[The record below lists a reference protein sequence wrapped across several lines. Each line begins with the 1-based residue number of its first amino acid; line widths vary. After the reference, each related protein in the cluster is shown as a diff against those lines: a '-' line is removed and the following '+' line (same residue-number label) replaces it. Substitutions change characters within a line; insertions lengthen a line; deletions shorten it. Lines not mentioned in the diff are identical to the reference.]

1 MDKIM
6 KPDIA
11 FVNLEDIALQM
22 TSSLDLNEVLTTISR
37 GLVDELGADFARIWL
52 LGQPTVMTVD

>member
-1 MDKIM
+1 MEEMM

-22 TSSLDLNEVLTTISR
+22 TSSLDLNEVLC
-37 GLVDELGADFARIWL
+37 
-52 LGQPTVMTVD
+52 